1 MGEAP
6 RPWQGWN
13 QRSSVLLTPS
23 SSFGVPLDSLG
34 VPDGHFQHEL
44 WWDLEELG
52 VVAVGLEQQGQDIKA
67 PVWSLPA
74 LLDADLQGQ

>member
-1 MGEAP
+1 M
-6 RPWQGWN
+6 
-13 QRSSVLLTPS
+13 
-23 SSFGVPLDSLG
+23 PLDSLG

-67 PVWSLPA
+67 PVRSLPA

>member
-1 MGEAP
+1 MARVEPEELSPADPLEQFWGAP
-6 RPWQGWN
+6 Y
-13 QRSSVLLTPS
+13 
-23 SSFGVPLDSLG
+23 SLG

-67 PVWSLPA
+67 PVRSLPA